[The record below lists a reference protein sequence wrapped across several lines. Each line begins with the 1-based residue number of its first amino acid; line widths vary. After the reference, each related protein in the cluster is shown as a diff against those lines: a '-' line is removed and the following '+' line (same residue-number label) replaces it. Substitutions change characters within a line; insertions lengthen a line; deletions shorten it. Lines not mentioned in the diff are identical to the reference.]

1 MCASVVA
8 GCDAA
13 PVLDPVEDVLDLVA
27 LAVEVLVIVDP
38 DLAVGAWRDA
48 RGDAAFGQSS
58 PEPVAVVALVAQQF
72 LGVGQHRKQQE
83 SALVIAHLAFGE
95 EQDDRASLAIADGV
109 QLGVQPALGP
119 PDTSGKSPPFNR
131 LAAVQWALR

>member
-13 PVLDPVEDVLDLVA
+13 PVLDPAEDVLDLVA
-27 LAVEVLVIVDP
+27 LVLEILVIVDP
-38 DLAVGAWRDA
+38 DLAVGAWRDV

-72 LGVGQHRKQQE
+72 LC
-83 SALVIAHLAFGE
+83 
-95 EQDDRASLAIADGV
+95 
-109 QLGVQPALGP
+109 LG
-119 PDTSGKSPPFNR
+119 
-131 LAAVQWALR
+131 